1 MNVCAS
7 FAGLG
12 YTDWLSASCV
22 LQTRPLPQIPPPGRT
37 RMCGK
42 ELGKRVSHPSPLIP
56 PIHTGGGLSQQL
68 CCEQRAATTGNKYL
82 NQTPVKVIQPM
93 TSFCFIVVGL
103 PVRSVTRCL
112 SIISETLNRKHWLAN
127 GQGRFRSDRGSIK
140 DLPCSI
146 CSCSYCIF
154 LTGWDCRRGIKEG
167 GGVTVGQTG
176 VFIFVPWG
184 GRGRGQAIFFCFF

>member
-1 MNVCAS
+1 MSVHP
-7 FAGLG
+7 LLV
-12 YTDWLSASCV
+12 WVILSRSACHVRSRQGPC
-22 LQTRPLPQIPPPGRT
+22 LRPPPQGGKRT

-42 ELGKRVSHPSPLIP
+42 ELGNRVSHPGPLIP

-68 CCEQRAATTGNKYL
+68 CCERRAATTGNKYL
-82 NQTPVKVIQPM
+82 KQTPVKGIQPM

-154 LTGWDCRRGIKEG
+154 LTGWDCGRGIKRGRGLCDRQGSLFLSPGEGEG
-167 GGVTVGQTG
+167 GG
-176 VFIFVPWG
+176 
-184 GRGRGQAIFFCFF
+184 R

>member
-1 MNVCAS
+1 MRSRQGPC
-7 FAGLG
+7 L
-12 YTDWLSASCV
+12 
-22 LQTRPLPQIPPPGRT
+22 RPPPQGGKRT

-42 ELGKRVSHPSPLIP
+42 ELGNRVSHPGPLIP

-68 CCEQRAATTGNKYL
+68 CCERRAATTGNKYL
-82 NQTPVKVIQPM
+82 KQTPVNLVQPM

-127 GQGRFRSDRGSIK
+127 GQGRFRSNRGSVK

-154 LTGWDCRRGIKEG
+154 LTGWDCRRGIKG
-167 GGVTVGQTG
+167 GG

-184 GRGRGQAIFFCFF
+184 GRGRGASDFFFFLFISKECGGHY